1 MGELIRTFIAVD
13 FDNPEIVSRAQEVQR
28 RLMEAGAVMKPV
40 EPQNLHTTLWF
51 FGELDKSRLQLVLD
65 NAKKV
70 EFKAFKVGV
79 KGVGYFPGGR
89 RVNVIWLGI
98 DDPAGGLNLIV
109 EQLKD
114 RLTRLG
120 FKYDERGFTPHL
132 TIGRVKRVKD
142 RVRLLRELD
151 LLKDTVFGEQVVD
164 KFKVKKSTL
173 TQRGPIYSD
182 LLVVEAR
189 SGD

>member
-1 MGELIRTFIAVD
+1 MVELIRTFIAVD

-28 RLMEAGAVMKPV
+28 RLMESGAVMKPV

-51 FGELDKSRLQLVLD
+51 FGELDRGRLQLVLD
-65 NAKKV
+65 NAREV
-70 EFKAFKVGV
+70 AFKAFKVGV

-98 DDPAGGLNLIV
+98 DDPAGGLNSIV

-120 FKYDERGFTPHL
+120 FRYDERGFTPHL

-142 RVRLLRELD
+142 RARLLRELNR
-151 LLKDTVFGEQVVD
+151 LKDMMFGEQIVD

-189 SGD
+189 NRN

>member
-1 MGELIRTFIAVD
+1 M
-13 FDNPEIVSRAQEVQR
+13 
-28 RLMEAGAVMKPV
+28 
-40 EPQNLHTTLWF
+40 
-51 FGELDKSRLQLVLD
+51 
-65 NAKKV
+65 
-70 EFKAFKVGV
+70 
-79 KGVGYFPGGR
+79 
-89 RVNVIWLGI
+89 IWLGI
-98 DDPAGGLNLIV
+98 DDPAGGLSSIV

>member
-1 MGELIRTFIAVD
+1 MVELIRTFIAVD

-28 RLMEAGAVMKPV
+28 RLMESGAVMKPV

-51 FGELDKSRLQLVLD
+51 FGELDRGRLQLVLD
-65 NAKKV
+65 NAREV
-70 EFKAFKVGV
+70 AFKAFKVGV

-98 DDPAGGLNLIV
+98 DDPAGGLNSIV

-120 FKYDERGFTPHL
+120 FRYDERGFTPHL

-142 RVRLLRELD
+142 RARLLRELD
-151 LLKDTVFGEQVVD
+151 RLKDMMFGEQIVD

-189 SGD
+189 NRN

>member
-28 RLMEAGAVMKPV
+28 RLMESGAVMKPV

-51 FGELDKSRLQLVLD
+51 FGELDRGRLQLVLD
-65 NAKKV
+65 NAREV
-70 EFKAFKVGV
+70 EFKAFKVSV

-98 DDPAGGLNLIV
+98 DDPAGGLNSIV
-109 EQLKD
+109 EQLKN

-142 RVRLLRELD
+142 RMRLLRELD
-151 LLKDTVFGEQVVD
+151 RLKDTVFGEQVVD

>member
-28 RLMEAGAVMKPV
+28 RLMESGAVMKPV

-51 FGELDKSRLQLVLD
+51 FGELDRGRLQLVLD
-65 NAKKV
+65 NAREV

-98 DDPAGGLNLIV
+98 DDPAGGLSSIV

-120 FKYDERGFTPHL
+120 FKYDER
-132 TIGRVKRVKD
+132 
-142 RVRLLRELD
+142 
-151 LLKDTVFGEQVVD
+151 
-164 KFKVKKSTL
+164 
-173 TQRGPIYSD
+173 
-182 LLVVEAR
+182 
-189 SGD
+189 

>member
-1 MGELIRTFIAVD
+1 MGEFIRTFIAVD
-13 FDNPEIVSRAQEVQR
+13 FDNPEIVSRAQEIQEK
-28 RLMEAGAVMKPV
+28 LMKSGAVMKPV

-65 NAKKV
+65 NV
-70 EFKAFKVGV
+70 REITFKPFKISV

-98 DDPAGGLNLIV
+98 DDPTGGLNSIV

-114 RLTRLG
+114 RLTRFG

-151 LLKDTVFGEQVVD
+151 QLREMFFGEQIVD

-189 SGD
+189 NGD

>member
-65 NAKKV
+65 NAKKIT
-70 EFKAFKVGV
+70 FKAFKVGV

-98 DDPAGGLNLIV
+98 DDPAGGLNSIV

>member
-1 MGELIRTFIAVD
+1 MVELIRTFIAVD

-28 RLMEAGAVMKPV
+28 RLMESGAVMKPV

-51 FGELDKSRLQLVLD
+51 FGELDRGRLQLVLD
-65 NAKKV
+65 NAREV

-98 DDPAGGLNLIV
+98 DDPAGGLSSIV

>member
-28 RLMEAGAVMKPV
+28 RLMESGAVMKPV

-51 FGELDKSRLQLVLD
+51 FGELDRGRLQLVLD
-65 NAKKV
+65 NAREV
-70 EFKAFKVGV
+70 AFKAFKVGV
-79 KGVGYFPGGR
+79 KGVGYFPGGG

-98 DDPAGGLNLIV
+98 DDPAGGLNSIV
-109 EQLKD
+109 KQLKD

-120 FKYDERGFTPHL
+120 FRYDERGFTPHL

-142 RVRLLRELD
+142 RARLLRELD
-151 LLKDTVFGEQVVD
+151 RLKDMMFGEQIVD

-189 SGD
+189 NRN

>member
-1 MGELIRTFIAVD
+1 MVELIRTFIAVD

-28 RLMEAGAVMKPV
+28 RLMESGAVMKAV

-65 NAKKV
+65 NAK
-70 EFKAFKVGV
+70 EIAFKAFKVNV

-98 DDPAGGLNLIV
+98 DDPTRGLSSIV
-109 EQLKD
+109 EQLKN
-114 RLTRLG
+114 RLTRFG

-142 RVRLLRELD
+142 KVRLLKELD
-151 LLKDTVFGEQVVD
+151 QLKEMVFGEQIVD

-189 SGD
+189 NGD